1 MTITLQ
7 HFISFISLLRPKPQ
21 THMAWKLLK
30 DTGNELI
37 NRPNILLQVYILSI
51 CLIKTGLKVTIAT
64 AVSTSSLK

>member
-1 MTITLQ
+1 
-7 HFISFISLLRPKPQ
+7 
-21 THMAWKLLK
+21 MAWKLLK

-64 AVSTSSLK
+64 AVSTSSQK